1 MKYSFNLNTFYFL
14 LPIKIVLHSFR
25 HVKKLVLHL
34 KIHRYNSLINIFKIL
49 FINIFYILPFIRN
62 YKNKINIKKVY
73 ADENINEICKK
84 NINELY
90 KIGCT
95 TENVLHIEN
104 VNQII
109 KEIFFYN
116 KENIILRNGT
126 VNKGLIIKNGEN
138 VEEYA
143 KRLAANKISRIVIP
157 IDLSKSTFI
166 KKLIMSKFNVD
177 IAKNFLKSNRFSIS
191 ASCHLSSSI
200 ETTEKEKLGN
210 AQLFHFDNDFS
221 NFLKFYLYLTN
232 VSFDEGPHTYINE
245 TNKIKDKEHILMR
258 PISDKKV
265 MSKYI
270 SKKTYLGS
278 KGTYFFT
285 DGFGIHKGEPLKKNY
300 RLILNVHYGLEQI
313 KYYKYDEYVSVENS

>member
-1 MKYSFNLNTFYFL
+1 M
-14 LPIKIVLHSFR
+14 
-25 HVKKLVLHL
+25 
-34 KIHRYNSLINIFKIL
+34 
-49 FINIFYILPFIRN
+49 
-62 YKNKINIKKVY
+62 
-73 ADENINEICKK
+73 
-84 NINELY
+84 
-90 KIGCT
+90 
-95 TENVLHIEN
+95 
-104 VNQII
+104 II
-109 KEIFFYN
+109 KD
-116 KENIILRNGT
+116 
-126 VNKGLIIKNGEN
+126 GES

-258 PISDKKV
+258 PISDEKV

-270 SKKTYLGS
+270 SKKTYQGS

-300 RLILNVHYGLEQI
+300 RMILNVHYGLEQI
-313 KYYKYDEYVSVENS
+313 KYYKYDEYVNAEDK